1 MNKTTV
7 RISFEAEKLRAI
19 HQYMKDETE
28 LQAEL
33 DTLLQALYEK
43 HVPAPVRE
51 HIESRDTRAV
61 DTLNRSFCPAASAGQ
76 NSPALDSDE

>member
-1 MNKTTV
+1 MKKATIQ
-7 RISFEAEKLRAI
+7 ISFEAEKLRAI

-33 DTLLQALYEK
+33 DTFLKTLYEK

-51 HIESRDTRAV
+51 YIESRDTSVMDAP
-61 DTLNRSFCPAASAGQ
+61 NRSTRPAASIGRGSSA
-76 NSPALDSDE
+76 ADSDA

>member
-1 MNKTTV
+1 MKKTTV
-7 RISFEAEKLRAI
+7 QISFEAEKLRAI

-33 DTLLQALYEK
+33 DTLLQTLYEK

-51 HIESRDTRAV
+51 YIESRNTSVMDPTKRSTR
-61 DTLNRSFCPAASAGQ
+61 PAAPIG
-76 NSPALDSDE
+76 

>member
-1 MNKTTV
+1 MKKTTV
-7 RISFEAEKLRAI
+7 QISFENEKLRAI

-33 DTLLQALYEK
+33 ETLLQTLYEK

-51 HIESRDTRAV
+51 YIESWKKSVTDAPM
-61 DTLNRSFCPAASAGQ
+61 RSTCPAASSGQ
-76 NSPALDSDE
+76 SSPAADSEE

>member
-1 MNKTTV
+1 MKKTTV
-7 RISFEAEKLRAI
+7 QISFEAEKLRAI

-33 DTLLQALYEK
+33 GTLLQTLYEK

-51 HIESRDTRAV
+51 YIESRDTSVMDAPKRSIYPAV
-61 DTLNRSFCPAASAGQ
+61 PAGQ
-76 NSPALDSDE
+76 SSPATDSEE

>member
-1 MNKTTV
+1 MKKTTV
-7 RISFEAEKLRAI
+7 QISFEAEKLRAI

-33 DTLLQALYEK
+33 DTLLQTLYEK

-51 HIESRDTRAV
+51 YIESRDTSV
-61 DTLNRSFCPAASAGQ
+61 IDSPKRSTRPAAHAGQ
-76 NSPALDSDE
+76 SSPAADSEG

>member
-1 MNKTTV
+1 MKKATV
-7 RISFEAEKLRAI
+7 QISFEAEKLRAI

-33 DTLLQALYEK
+33 DTLLQTLYEK

-51 HIESRDTRAV
+51 YIEGRDNSVMDAPKRSTR
-61 DTLNRSFCPAASAGQ
+61 PADPAGHS
-76 NSPALDSDE
+76 SPVADSDE

>member
-1 MNKTTV
+1 MKKATV
-7 RISFEAEKLRAI
+7 QIRLEAEKLRAI

-33 DTLLQALYEK
+33 DTFLKTLYEK

-51 HIESRDTRAV
+51 YIESRDTIV
-61 DTLNRSFCPAASAGQ
+61 MDTPKRSTRPAASTGQ
-76 NSPALDSDE
+76 GGSATDSDA